1 MTLLAYV
8 FLFVASVVVTLG
20 ACALFTNAIE
30 WLGKRRN
37 LSEGAVGSVLAA
49 IGTTLPETSIPIVA
63 IFFGATREEAEVGLG
78 AILGAPFMLSTLVV
92 PMLALLL
99 LAYAR
104 LGKRVRSFRLNY
116 KDITVDL
123 TCFSLAYM
131 VALGCAF
138 VPSRPVHMM
147 AAIGLLSLYGYYVK
161 LKFSDDE
168 SNEPSDLGPLLF
180 SKHATTPSY
189 AVITLQALAGLGG
202 LALGAHLFV
211 SAADATAQL
220 RLFLLL
226 ILALPIAPL
235 ATELPEMSNSF
246 LWLIKRRT
254 GWPSETSPAPWC
266 FKGRR
271 PRQGQPGHRM
281 DVGAVGDGHDGPCG
295 RDGKFAAASG
305 VGRSVASLV
314 AHDRRGPLYRVCD
327 VFVWV
332 VAVKPRQKQHTGM
345 AVVLGITV
353 GTRRYR
359 TEVIA
364 KAFMGNSPAACLLT
378 ACHRLFRRHAA
389 DREEAKVEAH
399 CAVAEGHV
407 PTGRRPG
414 EIAVLDPLER
424 PLTRYRSGVAAPE
437 TGAASVVSIKK
448 AVHLA
453 QTGCIGRDGHRSDQ

>member
-220 RLFLLL
+220 LAISPL
-226 ILALPIAPL
+226 ILALLIAPL

-246 LWLIKRRT
+246 LWLYQKKDRLAVGNVT
-254 GWPSETSPAPWC
+254 GAMVFQGTVPVSVGLLGTEWTLAPSALVTMVLAVVATGSLLLQAAWAGQWRPWLLTI
-266 FKGRR
+266 
-271 PRQGQPGHRM
+271 
-281 DVGAVGDGHDGPCG
+281 GAV
-295 RDGKFAAASG
+295 
-305 VGRSVASLV
+305 
-314 AHDRRGPLYRVCD
+314 LY
-327 VFVWV
+327 
-332 VAVKPRQKQHTGM
+332 
-345 AVVLGITV
+345 
-353 GTRRYR
+353 
-359 TEVIA
+359 
-364 KAFMGNSPAACLLT
+364 
-378 ACHRLFRRHAA
+378 
-389 DREEAKVEAH
+389 
-399 CAVAEGHV
+399 
-407 PTGRRPG
+407 
-414 EIAVLDPLER
+414 
-424 PLTRYRSGVAAPE
+424 
-437 TGAASVVSIKK
+437 
-448 AVHLA
+448 
-453 QTGCIGRDGHRSDQ
+453 IGYAMYLYGW

>member
-99 LAYAR
+99 LVYAR
-104 LGKRVRSFRLNY
+104 LGKRGRSFRLNY

-123 TCFSLAYM
+123 TCFALAYM
-131 VALGCAF
+131 VALACAF

-147 AAIGLLSLYGYYVK
+147 AAVGLLSLYGYYVK

-168 SNEPSDLGPLLF
+168 SNEPSELGPLLF

-211 SAADATAQL
+211 TAADSTAH
-220 RLFLLL
+220 LLAISPL
-226 ILALPIAPL
+226 ILALLIAPL

-246 LWLIKRRT
+246 LWLYQKKDRLAVGNVT
-254 GWPSETSPAPWC
+254 GAMVFQGTVPVSVGLLGTEWTLAPSALVTMVLAVVAAGSLLLQAAWSGQWRPWLLTI
-266 FKGRR
+266 
-271 PRQGQPGHRM
+271 
-281 DVGAVGDGHDGPCG
+281 GAV
-295 RDGKFAAASG
+295 
-305 VGRSVASLV
+305 
-314 AHDRRGPLYRVCD
+314 LY
-327 VFVWV
+327 
-332 VAVKPRQKQHTGM
+332 
-345 AVVLGITV
+345 
-353 GTRRYR
+353 
-359 TEVIA
+359 
-364 KAFMGNSPAACLLT
+364 
-378 ACHRLFRRHAA
+378 
-389 DREEAKVEAH
+389 
-399 CAVAEGHV
+399 
-407 PTGRRPG
+407 
-414 EIAVLDPLER
+414 
-424 PLTRYRSGVAAPE
+424 
-437 TGAASVVSIKK
+437 
-448 AVHLA
+448 
-453 QTGCIGRDGHRSDQ
+453 IGYAMYLYGW